1 MSEQLKSCP
10 FCGENAGV
18 HHAYDE
24 DGCYWAY
31 VKCQGCGV
39 RTSGKWISNRND
51 ACPIFY
57 AEVRD
62 AWNRRT
68 PPAQPLGV
76 DALSALIREA
86 GNRQVMDADMLAEC
100 ICERFALP
108 AQAVPSDAAT
118 WCVAQTAAVERMEE
132 RLVAYCKQHPGCG
145 LGEVIADLRCM
156 LTTEHVAP
164 TTPTPPAGNQK

>member
-1 MSEQLKSCP
+1 MSEQLKPCP

-68 PPAQPLGV
+68 PPAQALDV
-76 DALSALIREA
+76 DALANFIREIDGRHDIGA
-86 GNRQVMDADMLAEC
+86 GALAEC
-100 ICERFALP
+100 ICERFA
-108 AQAVPSDAAT
+108 
-118 WCVAQTAAVERMEE
+118 
-132 RLVAYCKQHPGCG
+132 
-145 LGEVIADLRCM
+145 
-156 LTTEHVAP
+156 
-164 TTPTPPAGNQK
+164 TPTPPAGDQK